1 MVYTISERM
10 NSMEFHF
17 LGTGAGIPSKGRNV
31 SSLAL
36 RFMTNREGD
45 VWLFDC
51 GESTQHQIL
60 HTNLKLWQIS
70 KIFITHMHG
79 DHLYGLP
86 GVLGSRSF
94 QGAENP
100 LTVYGPKG
108 IHEFVT
114 AALETSR
121 TYLKYPLE
129 IVEYE
134 DGYVENDDGYQIE
147 VSLLEHVIPSFG
159 IRVTEPSQ
167 PGRLLVEKLKEFDV
181 PPGPVYKKLKDGK
194 TVTLEDGRSLNG
206 ADFLGE
212 EQLGRVI
219 TVCGDTRPSEKTA
232 KLARN
237 ADLLIHEATF
247 AEGME
252 DQAIDY
258 YHSTTIQAAEIA
270 KNANVKRLILNHISS
285 RYHDQSDELLES
297 AVRVFA
303 NTELAHDLD
312 IFHLTKRKGT

>member
-1 MVYTISERM
+1 
-10 NSMEFHF
+10 MEIHF

-70 KIFITHMHG
+70 KIFISHMHG

-94 QGAENP
+94 QGGENP

-114 AALETSR
+114 VALETSR

-129 IVEYE
+129 IVEY
-134 DGYVENDDGYQIE
+134 DDGYTENDEGYKIE
-147 VSLLEHVIPSFG
+147 AALLEHVIPSFG
-159 IRVTEPSQ
+159 IRITEPLQ
-167 PGRLLVEKLKEFDV
+167 PGRLLVEKLKEIKV
-181 PPGPVYKKLKDGK
+181 PPGPVYQKLKEGE
-194 TVTLEDGRSLNG
+194 TVTMDDGRTLHG
-206 ADFLGE
+206 ADFIDE
-212 EQLGRVI
+212 AQPGRVVTI
-219 TVCGDTRPSEKTA
+219 CGDTRPSKKTVQ
-232 KLARN
+232 LAQN
-237 ADLLIHEATF
+237 SDLLIHEATF

-252 DQAIDY
+252 EQAIDY
-258 YHSTTIQAAEIA
+258 FHSTTIQAAEIA
-270 KNANVKRLILNHISS
+270 KQANAKRLILNHISS
-285 RYHDQSDELLES
+285 RYYERSEELLES
-297 AVRVFA
+297 AVRVFN

-312 IFHLTKRKGT
+312 VFHLIKRKN